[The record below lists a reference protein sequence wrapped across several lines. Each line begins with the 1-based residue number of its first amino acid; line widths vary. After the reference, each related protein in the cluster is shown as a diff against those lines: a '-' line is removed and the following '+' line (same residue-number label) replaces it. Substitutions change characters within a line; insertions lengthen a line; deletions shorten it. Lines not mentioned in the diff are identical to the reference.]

1 MRESFTISDLAAEF
15 DVTTRTIRFY
25 EEKGLLSPTR
35 NGSTRIYT
43 PADRVKLQL
52 IVRGKRLGLTLEES
66 GEIIAMYNPA
76 HGNREQL
83 QSLIHKIRAKR
94 SQLQQQRQDIEQ
106 TLLDLRAAEERCLDA
121 IGNTATN

>member
-66 GEIIAMYNPA
+66 REIIAMYNPA

-121 IGNTATN
+121 IGNNATN